1 MWAAKLASPDY
12 GDIILV
18 MDDDTNLVKRA
29 VGFAGDRLWM
39 ERDNSEPGSKW
50 YLCRKKS
57 GSDEIERLAEER
69 YGDSVMPRFDLEIET
84 CHLITNNVGEGA
96 FDEQT
101 AFVVPENCVFALGDN
116 RNISSDS
123 RSRGAF
129 PMEDVIG
136 VVKAKG
142 MGLVYAVIAVL
153 AVLLAVFLVAD
164 AVKTKERRLSESDAG
179 KRATKART
187 KAARLKRGNVRRRKG
202 RRTGR
207 NGERTT
213 DLKRGAMRVKSI
225 SVNNF
230 RNLSPAKITPDG
242 GLNLILGDNA
252 QGKTNLLESVC
263 LCCLGKSPRTDKER
277 EMINYDADFARVNIN
292 LRRATE
298 ARTLPSCFQKSAKSR
313 CRQQRPDIEDRGA
326 FGGISTPFIFRPTK
340 SGLSECPLRT
350 DGDFLTWICVRRTEV
365 IIILW

>member
-1 MWAAKLASPDY
+1 MVSLPQ
-12 GDIILV
+12 
-18 MDDDTNLVKRA
+18 
-29 VGFAGDRLWM
+29 
-39 ERDNSEPGSKW
+39 
-50 YLCRKKS
+50 KS

-164 AVKTKERRLSESDAG
+164 AVKTKRAEAVRVGRGEKSNESADESGASEKRKRPTPKRAAHGTKRGTNNRLKERSNAG
-179 KRATKART
+179 KKHI
-187 KAARLKRGNVRRRKG
+187 RK
-202 RRTGR
+202 
-207 NGERTT
+207 
-213 DLKRGAMRVKSI
+213 
-225 SVNNF
+225 
-230 RNLSPAKITPDG
+230 
-242 GLNLILGDNA
+242 
-252 QGKTNLLESVC
+252 Q
-263 LCCLGKSPRTDKER
+263 
-277 EMINYDADFARVNIN
+277 
-292 LRRATE
+292 
-298 ARTLPSCFQKSAKSR
+298 FQKPFSR
-313 CRQQRPDIEDRGA
+313 EDY
-326 FGGISTPFIFRPTK
+326 T
-340 SGLSECPLRT
+340 
-350 DGDFLTWICVRRTEV
+350 
-365 IIILW
+365 